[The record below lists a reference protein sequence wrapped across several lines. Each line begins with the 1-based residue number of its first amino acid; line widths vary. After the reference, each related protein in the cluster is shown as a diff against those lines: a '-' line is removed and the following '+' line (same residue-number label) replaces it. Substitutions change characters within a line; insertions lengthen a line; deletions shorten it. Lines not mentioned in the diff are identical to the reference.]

1 MITKIF
7 LFFTS
12 VAFLGC
18 TSQSPEEK
26 IENLNGYWEIRVAE
40 TPSGNPKEYRFNSV
54 VDYIQVQGREGI
66 RTKVRPQLDGT
77 YITSG
82 DAEEF
87 SVKIENDSIH
97 LYYVTPYSTWRE
109 TLLSSG
115 EDEIEILSQYGTKYT
130 YQRFTPYSMIDHGKA
145 EE

>member
-1 MITKIF
+1 MG
-7 LFFTS
+7 
-12 VAFLGC
+12 VALIGC
-18 TSQSPEEK
+18 TTSPEEK
-26 IENLNGYWEIRVAE
+26 IANLNGYWEIRSAE
-40 TPSGNPKEYRFNSV
+40 KPSGSAKEYRFNEV
-54 VDYIQVQGREGI
+54 VDYIQVEDQKGLRK
-66 RTKVRPQLDGT
+66 KVRPQLDGT
-77 YITSG
+77 FTSSE

-97 LYYVTPYSTWRE
+97 LYYETPYSSRKE

-130 YQRFTPYSMIDHGKA
+130 YQRFTPYSIDHGKA